1 MVLPNKM
8 EELSRRK
15 EVVMKSSRNF
25 LFAMLVLFVLFCLLQ
40 INLPK
45 KFVWSPTFSHVD
57 KQPLGCFVFDSVL
70 TQSLPNGYHV
80 TKKTFFQL
88 DQEHAKEKIS
98 VLMVVNQQDLKQLDV
113 KYLCNI
119 ARRGGKVMVVASSSF
134 DDGRNADT
142 VVGDTVGGGKM
153 EEVSVSDDSHENPFV
168 DELERTFKVKIEDG
182 MYFSLRGIL
191 SGLRA
196 HDNDMYDTIYWN
208 NRETMY
214 AVQPYRMFYNMVGGT
229 LFVDSVPKVKRL
241 AYTLST
247 AGYDYKYDSLYVG
260 DFTRFDTIVDKKER
274 IERIDTFAIKKVP
287 AAVSVPYGKGE
298 VIFVSSPLLFTNYG
312 MLEGN
317 TFVYIFRLMSYLADL
332 PVYRTEAYV
341 KTDAMLVAEQSPFR
355 EFIKRPPLRWA
366 LYLALLGVVLFMIFT
381 ARRRQ
386 RVIPIMSKPANR
398 SLEFI
403 QLIGTLYYQRKDH
416 VDLVRKKF
424 KLFAEELRKTAG
436 VDISDVNTDDREYL
450 LLAEKTGMN
459 CDRLKK
465 VIRQIRLVLHSED
478 NISVEEMRSLID
490 AMDTIVRHA
499 KNG

>member
-1 MVLPNKM
+1 
-8 EELSRRK
+8 
-15 EVVMKSSRNF
+15 
-25 LFAMLVLFVLFCLLQ
+25 MLVLFVLFCLLQ
-40 INLPK
+40 VNLPK

-57 KQPLGCFVFDSVL
+57 KQPFGCFVFDSVL

-98 VLMVVNQQDLKQLDV
+98 VLMVVDQQNLKQLDV

-134 DDGRNADT
+134 DDGRNTDT
-142 VVGDTVGGGKM
+142 VV
-153 EEVSVSDDSHENPFV
+153 V
-168 DELERTFKVKIEDG
+168 DELERTFKVRIEAG
-182 MYFSLRGIL
+182 TYFSLRGIL
-191 SGLRA
+191 AGLKA

-214 AVQPYRMFYNMVGGT
+214 AAQSYRMFYNMVGGT

-247 AGYDYKYDSLYVG
+247 AGYDYRHDSLYVG
-260 DFTRFDTIVDKKER
+260 DFTSFDTIVDEKER

-287 AAVSVPYGKGE
+287 TAVSVPYGKGE

-459 CDRLKK
+459 SDRLKK
-465 VIRQIRLVLHSED
+465 VIRQIRLVLHSEG

>member
-1 MVLPNKM
+1 
-8 EELSRRK
+8 
-15 EVVMKSSRNF
+15 MKSSRNF

-40 INLPK
+40 VNLPK

-98 VLMVVNQQDLKQLDV
+98 VLMVVDQQNLKQLDV

-142 VVGDTVGGGKM
+142 VV
-153 EEVSVSDDSHENPFV
+153 V
-168 DELERTFKVKIEDG
+168 DELERTFNVRIEDG
-182 MYFSLRGIL
+182 TYFSLRGIL
-191 SGLRA
+191 AGLKA

-214 AVQPYRMFYNMVGGT
+214 AAQSYRMFYNMVGGT

-247 AGYDYKYDSLYVG
+247 AGYDYRQDSLYVG
-260 DFTRFDTIVDKKER
+260 DFTSFDTIVDEKER

-287 AAVSVPYGKGE
+287 TAVSVPYGKGE

-459 CDRLKK
+459 SDRLKK
-465 VIRQIRLVLHSED
+465 VIRQIRLVLHSEG

>member
-40 INLPK
+40 VNLPK

-98 VLMVVNQQDLKQLDV
+98 VLMVVDQQDLKQLDV

-142 VVGDTVGGGKM
+142 IV
-153 EEVSVSDDSHENPFV
+153 V
-168 DELERTFKVKIEDG
+168 DELERTFKVRIEDG

-191 SGLRA
+191 SGLKA

-214 AVQPYRMFYNMVGGT
+214 AAQPYKMFYNMVGGT

-274 IERIDTFAIKKVP
+274 IERIDTFAIKKIP
-287 AAVSVPYGKGE
+287 TAVSVPYGKGE

-317 TFVYIFRLMSYLADL
+317 TSVYIFRLMSYLADL

-459 CDRLKK
+459 SDRLKK
-465 VIRQIRLVLHSED
+465 VIRQIRLVLHSEG

-499 KNG
+499 KNV

>member
-1 MVLPNKM
+1 
-8 EELSRRK
+8 
-15 EVVMKSSRNF
+15 MKSSRNF

-40 INLPK
+40 VNLPK

-98 VLMVVNQQDLKQLDV
+98 VLMVVDQQDLKQLDV

-142 VVGDTVGGGKM
+142 VV
-153 EEVSVSDDSHENPFV
+153 V
-168 DELERTFKVKIEDG
+168 DELERTFKVRIEDG
-182 MYFSLRGIL
+182 TYFSLRGIL
-191 SGLRA
+191 AGLKA

-214 AVQPYRMFYNMVGGT
+214 AAQSYRMFYNMVGGT

-274 IERIDTFAIKKVP
+274 IERIDTFAIKKIP
-287 AAVSVPYGKGE
+287 TAVSVPYGKGE

-403 QLIGTLYYQRKDH
+403 QLIGTLYYQRKVH

-436 VDISDVNTDDREYL
+436 VDISDVNTDDSEYL

-465 VIRQIRLVLHSED
+465 VIRQIRLVLHSEG

>member
-40 INLPK
+40 VNLPK

-57 KQPLGCFVFDSVL
+57 KQPFGCFVFDSVL

-88 DQEHAKEKIS
+88 DQEHAKERIS
-98 VLMVVNQQDLKQLDV
+98 VLMVVDQQDLKQLDV

-142 VVGDTVGGGKM
+142 VV
-153 EEVSVSDDSHENPFV
+153 V
-168 DELERTFKVKIEDG
+168 DELERTFKVRIEDG

-191 SGLRA
+191 AGLKA

-214 AVQPYRMFYNMVGGT
+214 AAQSYRMFYNMVGGT

-247 AGYDYKYDSLYVG
+247 TGYDYKHDSLYVG

-274 IERIDTFAIKKVP
+274 IERIDTFAIKKIP
-287 AAVSVPYGKGE
+287 TAVSVPYGKGE

-317 TFVYIFRLMSYLADL
+317 TSVYIFRLMSYLADL

-386 RVIPIMSKPANR
+386 RVIPIISKPANR

-459 CDRLKK
+459 SDRLKK
-465 VIRQIRLVLHSED
+465 VIRQIRLVLHSEG

>member
-1 MVLPNKM
+1 
-8 EELSRRK
+8 
-15 EVVMKSSRNF
+15 
-25 LFAMLVLFVLFCLLQ
+25 MLVLFVLFCLLQ
-40 INLPK
+40 VNLPK

-57 KQPLGCFVFDSVL
+57 KQPFGCFVFDSVL

-98 VLMVVNQQDLKQLDV
+98 VLMVVDQQNLKQLDV

-134 DDGRNADT
+134 DDGRNTDT
-142 VVGDTVGGGKM
+142 VV
-153 EEVSVSDDSHENPFV
+153 V
-168 DELERTFKVKIEDG
+168 DELERTFKVRIEDG
-182 MYFSLRGIL
+182 TYFSLRGIL
-191 SGLRA
+191 AGLKA

-214 AVQPYRMFYNMVGGT
+214 AAQSYRMFYNMVGGT

-247 AGYDYKYDSLYVG
+247 AGYDYRHDSLYVG
-260 DFTRFDTIVDKKER
+260 DFTGFDTIVDEKER
-274 IERIDTFAIKKVP
+274 IERIDTFAIKKIPV
-287 AAVSVPYGKGE
+287 AVSVPYGKGE

-386 RVIPIMSKPANR
+386 RVIPILSKPANR

-459 CDRLKK
+459 SDRLKK
-465 VIRQIRLVLHSED
+465 VIRQIRLVLHSEG

>member
-1 MVLPNKM
+1 MVLQHKM
-8 EELSRRK
+8 EEFSRRK

-25 LFAMLVLFVLFCLLQ
+25 LLAMLVLFVLFCLLQ
-40 INLPK
+40 VNLPK

-70 TQSLPNGYHV
+70 AQSLPNGYHV

-98 VLMVVNQQDLKQLDV
+98 VLMVVDQQNLKQLDV

-142 VVGDTVGGGKM
+142 VV
-153 EEVSVSDDSHENPFV
+153 V
-168 DELERTFKVKIEDG
+168 DELERTFKVRIEDG
-182 MYFSLRGIL
+182 TYFSLRGIL
-191 SGLRA
+191 SGLKA

-214 AVQPYRMFYNMVGGT
+214 AAQSYRMFYNMVGGT

-247 AGYDYKYDSLYVG
+247 AGYDYKLDSLYVG
-260 DFTRFDTIVDKKER
+260 DFTGFDTIVDEKER

-287 AAVSVPYGKGE
+287 VAVSVPYGKGE

-386 RVIPIMSKPANR
+386 RVIPILSKPANR

-459 CDRLKK
+459 SDRLKK
-465 VIRQIRLVLHSED
+465 VIRQIRLVLHSEG

>member
-1 MVLPNKM
+1 
-8 EELSRRK
+8 
-15 EVVMKSSRNF
+15 MKSSRNF

-40 INLPK
+40 VNLPK

-57 KQPLGCFVFDSVL
+57 KQPFGCFVFDSVL

-98 VLMVVNQQDLKQLDV
+98 VLMVVDQQNLKQLDV

-142 VVGDTVGGGKM
+142 VV
-153 EEVSVSDDSHENPFV
+153 V

-182 MYFSLRGIL
+182 RYFSLRGIL
-191 SGLRA
+191 AGLKA

-214 AVQPYRMFYNMVGGT
+214 AAQSYRMFYNMVGGT

-247 AGYDYKYDSLYVG
+247 AGYDYRQDSLYVG
-260 DFTRFDTIVDKKER
+260 DFTGFDTIVDEKER

-287 AAVSVPYGKGE
+287 TAVSVPYGKGE

-436 VDISDVNTDDREYL
+436 VDISDVNTDDCEYQ

-459 CDRLKK
+459 SDRLKK
-465 VIRQIRLVLHSED
+465 VIRQIRLVLHSEG

>member
-1 MVLPNKM
+1 
-8 EELSRRK
+8 
-15 EVVMKSSRNF
+15 
-25 LFAMLVLFVLFCLLQ
+25 MLVLFVLFCLLQ
-40 INLPK
+40 VNLPK

-98 VLMVVNQQDLKQLDV
+98 VLMVVDQQNLKQLDV

-119 ARRGGKVMVVASSSF
+119 ARRGGKVMVVASGSF

-142 VVGDTVGGGKM
+142 VV
-153 EEVSVSDDSHENPFV
+153 V
-168 DELERTFKVKIEDG
+168 DELERTFKVRIEDG
-182 MYFSLRGIL
+182 TYFSLRGIL
-191 SGLRA
+191 AGLKS

-214 AVQPYRMFYNMVGGT
+214 AAQPYRMFYNMVGGT

-247 AGYDYKYDSLYVG
+247 AGYDYKHDSLYVG
-260 DFTRFDTIVDKKER
+260 DFTGFDTIVDKKER

-317 TFVYIFRLMSYLADL
+317 TSVYIFRLMSYLADL

-459 CDRLKK
+459 SDRLKK

>member
-1 MVLPNKM
+1 
-8 EELSRRK
+8 
-15 EVVMKSSRNF
+15 
-25 LFAMLVLFVLFCLLQ
+25 MLVLFVLFCLLQ
-40 INLPK
+40 VNLPK

-57 KQPLGCFVFDSVL
+57 KQPFGSFVFDSVL

-98 VLMVVNQQDLKQLDV
+98 VLMVVDQQDLKQLDV

-142 VVGDTVGGGKM
+142 VV
-153 EEVSVSDDSHENPFV
+153 V
-168 DELERTFKVKIEDG
+168 DELERTFNVRIEDG
-182 MYFSLRGIL
+182 TYFSLRGIL
-191 SGLRA
+191 AGLKA

-214 AVQPYRMFYNMVGGT
+214 AAQPYRMFYNMVGGT

-247 AGYDYKYDSLYVG
+247 AGYDYRQDSLYVG
-260 DFTRFDTIVDKKER
+260 DFTGFDTIVDEKER
-274 IERIDTFAIKKVP
+274 IERIDTFAIKKIPV
-287 AAVSVPYGKGE
+287 AVSVPYGKGE

-459 CDRLKK
+459 SDRLKK
-465 VIRQIRLVLHSED
+465 VIRQIRLVLHSEG

>member
-1 MVLPNKM
+1 
-8 EELSRRK
+8 
-15 EVVMKSSRNF
+15 MKSSRNF

-40 INLPK
+40 VNLPK

-98 VLMVVNQQDLKQLDV
+98 VLMVVDQQDLKQLDV

-142 VVGDTVGGGKM
+142 VV
-153 EEVSVSDDSHENPFV
+153 V
-168 DELERTFKVKIEDG
+168 DELERTFKVRIEDG

-191 SGLRA
+191 SGLKA

-214 AVQPYRMFYNMVGGT
+214 AAQSYRMFYNMVGGT

-247 AGYDYKYDSLYVG
+247 AGYDYKHDSLYVV

-274 IERIDTFAIKKVP
+274 IERIDTFAIKKIPV
-287 AAVSVPYGKGE
+287 AVSVPYGKGE

-317 TFVYIFRLMSYLADL
+317 TSVYIFRLMSYLADL

-459 CDRLKK
+459 SDRLKK
-465 VIRQIRLVLHSED
+465 VIRQIRLVLHSEG

>member
-1 MVLPNKM
+1 
-8 EELSRRK
+8 
-15 EVVMKSSRNF
+15 MKSSRNF

-40 INLPK
+40 VNLPK

-57 KQPLGCFVFDSVL
+57 KQPFGCFVFDSVL

-98 VLMVVNQQDLKQLDV
+98 VLMVVDQQNLKQLDV

-142 VVGDTVGGGKM
+142 VV
-153 EEVSVSDDSHENPFV
+153 V
-168 DELERTFKVKIEDG
+168 DELERTFKVRIEDG

-191 SGLRA
+191 AGLKA

-214 AVQPYRMFYNMVGGT
+214 AAQSYRMFYNMVGGT

-247 AGYDYKYDSLYVG
+247 AGYDYRQDSLYVG
-260 DFTRFDTIVDKKER
+260 DFTGFDTIVDEKER

-287 AAVSVPYGKGE
+287 VAVSVPYGKGE

-459 CDRLKK
+459 SDRLKK
-465 VIRQIRLVLHSED
+465 VIRQIRLVLHSEG

>member
-40 INLPK
+40 VNLPK

-88 DQEHAKEKIS
+88 DQEHAKERIS
-98 VLMVVNQQDLKQLDV
+98 VLMVVDQQDLKQLDV

-142 VVGDTVGGGKM
+142 VV
-153 EEVSVSDDSHENPFV
+153 V
-168 DELERTFKVKIEDG
+168 DELERTFKVRIEDG

-191 SGLRA
+191 AGLKA

-214 AVQPYRMFYNMVGGT
+214 AAQSYRMFYNMVGGT

-247 AGYDYKYDSLYVG
+247 AGYDYKLDSLYVG
-260 DFTRFDTIVDKKER
+260 DFTGFDTIVDEKER
-274 IERIDTFAIKKVP
+274 IERIDTFAIKKIP

-317 TFVYIFRLMSYLADL
+317 TSVYIFRLMSYLADL

-459 CDRLKK
+459 SDRLKK
-465 VIRQIRLVLHSED
+465 VIRQIRLVLHSEG

>member
-1 MVLPNKM
+1 
-8 EELSRRK
+8 
-15 EVVMKSSRNF
+15 MKSSRNF

-40 INLPK
+40 VNLPK

-57 KQPLGCFVFDSVL
+57 KQPFGCFVFDSVL

-98 VLMVVNQQDLKQLDV
+98 VLMVVDQQDLKQLDV

-142 VVGDTVGGGKM
+142 VV
-153 EEVSVSDDSHENPFV
+153 V
-168 DELERTFKVKIEDG
+168 DELERTFKVRIEDG

-191 SGLRA
+191 AGLKA

-214 AVQPYRMFYNMVGGT
+214 AAQSYRMFYNMVGGT

-247 AGYDYKYDSLYVG
+247 AGYDYKLDSLYVG
-260 DFTRFDTIVDKKER
+260 DFTGFDTIVDEKER

-287 AAVSVPYGKGE
+287 TAVSVPYGKGE

-317 TFVYIFRLMSYLADL
+317 TSVYIFRLMSYLADL

-450 LLAEKTGMN
+450 LLVEKTGMN
-459 CDRLKK
+459 SDRLKK
-465 VIRQIRLVLHSED
+465 VIRQIRLVLHSEG

>member
-1 MVLPNKM
+1 
-8 EELSRRK
+8 
-15 EVVMKSSRNF
+15 
-25 LFAMLVLFVLFCLLQ
+25 MLVLFVLFCLLQ
-40 INLPK
+40 VNLPK

-57 KQPLGCFVFDSVL
+57 KQPFGCFVFDSVL

-98 VLMVVNQQDLKQLDV
+98 VLMVVDQQNLKQLDV

-142 VVGDTVGGGKM
+142 VV
-153 EEVSVSDDSHENPFV
+153 V
-168 DELERTFKVKIEDG
+168 DELERTFKVRIEDG

-191 SGLRA
+191 AGLKA

-214 AVQPYRMFYNMVGGT
+214 AAQSYRMFYNMVGGT

-247 AGYDYKYDSLYVG
+247 AGYDYKHDSLYVG
-260 DFTRFDTIVDKKER
+260 DFTRFDTIVDEKER

-287 AAVSVPYGKGE
+287 TAVSVPYGKGE

-386 RVIPIMSKPANR
+386 RVIPIISKPANR

-459 CDRLKK
+459 SDRLKK
-465 VIRQIRLVLHSED
+465 VIRQIRLVLHSEG

>member
-1 MVLPNKM
+1 
-8 EELSRRK
+8 
-15 EVVMKSSRNF
+15 MKSSRNF

-40 INLPK
+40 VNLPK

-57 KQPLGCFVFDSVL
+57 KQPFGCFVFDSVL

-88 DQEHAKEKIS
+88 DQEHAKERIS
-98 VLMVVNQQDLKQLDV
+98 VLMVVDQQNLKQLDV

-142 VVGDTVGGGKM
+142 VV
-153 EEVSVSDDSHENPFV
+153 V
-168 DELERTFKVKIEDG
+168 DELERTFKVKIEAG
-182 MYFSLRGIL
+182 LYFSLRGIL
-191 SGLRA
+191 SGLKA

-214 AVQPYRMFYNMVGGT
+214 AAQSYKMFYNMVGGT

-247 AGYDYKYDSLYVG
+247 AGYDYRHDSLYVG
-260 DFTRFDTIVDKKER
+260 DFTSFDTIVDEKER

-287 AAVSVPYGKGE
+287 TAVSVPYGKGE

-317 TFVYIFRLMSYLADL
+317 TSVYIFRLMSYLADL

-459 CDRLKK
+459 SDRLRK
-465 VIRQIRLVLHSED
+465 VIRQIRLVLHSEG

>member
-40 INLPK
+40 VNLPK

-57 KQPLGCFVFDSVL
+57 KQPFGCFVFDSVL

-98 VLMVVNQQDLKQLDV
+98 VLMVVDQQNLKQLDV

-142 VVGDTVGGGKM
+142 VV
-153 EEVSVSDDSHENPFV
+153 V
-168 DELERTFKVKIEDG
+168 DELERTFKVRIEDG
-182 MYFSLRGIL
+182 TYFSLRGIL
-191 SGLRA
+191 SGLKA

-214 AVQPYRMFYNMVGGT
+214 AAQSYRMFYNMVGGT

-247 AGYDYKYDSLYVG
+247 AGYDYRHDSLYVG
-260 DFTRFDTIVDKKER
+260 DFTSFDTIVDEKER
-274 IERIDTFAIKKVP
+274 IERIDTFAIKKIP

-317 TFVYIFRLMSYLADL
+317 TSVYIFRLMSYLADL

-436 VDISDVNTDDREYL
+436 VDISDVNTDDREYQ

-459 CDRLKK
+459 SDRLKK
-465 VIRQIRLVLHSED
+465 VIRQIRLVLHSEG

>member
-1 MVLPNKM
+1 
-8 EELSRRK
+8 
-15 EVVMKSSRNF
+15 
-25 LFAMLVLFVLFCLLQ
+25 MLVLFVLFCLLQ
-40 INLPK
+40 VNLPK

-57 KQPLGCFVFDSVL
+57 KQPFGCFVFDSVL

-98 VLMVVNQQDLKQLDV
+98 VLMVVDQQNLKQLDV

-142 VVGDTVGGGKM
+142 VV
-153 EEVSVSDDSHENPFV
+153 V
-168 DELERTFKVKIEDG
+168 DELERTFNVRIEDG
-182 MYFSLRGIL
+182 TYFSLRGIL
-191 SGLRA
+191 AGLKA

-214 AVQPYRMFYNMVGGT
+214 AAQPYRMFYNMVGGT

-260 DFTRFDTIVDKKER
+260 DFTGFDTIVDEKER

-287 AAVSVPYGKGE
+287 TAVSVPYGKGE

-317 TFVYIFRLMSYLADL
+317 TSVYIFRLMSYLADL

-386 RVIPIMSKPANR
+386 RVIPILSKPANR

-459 CDRLKK
+459 SDRLKK
-465 VIRQIRLVLHSED
+465 VIRQIRLVLHSEG

>member
-1 MVLPNKM
+1 
-8 EELSRRK
+8 
-15 EVVMKSSRNF
+15 MKSSRNF

-40 INLPK
+40 VNLPK

-57 KQPLGCFVFDSVL
+57 KQPFGCFVFDSVL

-98 VLMVVNQQDLKQLDV
+98 VLMVVDQQDLKQLDV

-142 VVGDTVGGGKM
+142 VV
-153 EEVSVSDDSHENPFV
+153 V

-191 SGLRA
+191 AGLKA

-214 AVQPYRMFYNMVGGT
+214 AAQSYRMFYNMVGGT

-247 AGYDYKYDSLYVG
+247 AGYDYRHDSLYVG
-260 DFTRFDTIVDKKER
+260 DFTGFDTIVDEKER

-287 AAVSVPYGKGE
+287 VAVSVPYGKGE

-459 CDRLKK
+459 SDRLKK
-465 VIRQIRLVLHSED
+465 VIRQIRLVLHSEG

>member
-1 MVLPNKM
+1 
-8 EELSRRK
+8 
-15 EVVMKSSRNF
+15 MKSSRNF

-40 INLPK
+40 VNLPK

-57 KQPLGCFVFDSVL
+57 KQPFGCFVFDSVL

-98 VLMVVNQQDLKQLDV
+98 VLMVVDQQNLKQLDV

-142 VVGDTVGGGKM
+142 VV
-153 EEVSVSDDSHENPFV
+153 V
-168 DELERTFKVKIEDG
+168 DELERTFKVRIEDG

-191 SGLRA
+191 AGLKA

-214 AVQPYRMFYNMVGGT
+214 AAQSYRMFYNMVGGT

-274 IERIDTFAIKKVP
+274 IERIDTFAIKKIPV
-287 AAVSVPYGKGE
+287 AVSVPYGKGE

-459 CDRLKK
+459 SDRLKK
-465 VIRQIRLVLHSED
+465 VIRQIRLVLHSEG

>member
-40 INLPK
+40 VNLPK

-57 KQPLGCFVFDSVL
+57 KQPLGCFVFDSIL

-142 VVGDTVGGGKM
+142 VV
-153 EEVSVSDDSHENPFV
+153 V

-182 MYFSLRGIL
+182 IYFSLRGIL
-191 SGLRA
+191 SGLKA

-214 AVQPYRMFYNMVGGT
+214 AAQSYRMFYNMVGGT

-274 IERIDTFAIKKVP
+274 IERIDTFAIKKIP

-436 VDISDVNTDDREYL
+436 VDISDVNTDDGEYL

-459 CDRLKK
+459 SDRLKK
-465 VIRQIRLVLHSED
+465 VIRQIRLVLHSEG

>member
-1 MVLPNKM
+1 
-8 EELSRRK
+8 
-15 EVVMKSSRNF
+15 MKSSRNF

-40 INLPK
+40 VNLPK

-57 KQPLGCFVFDSVL
+57 KQPLGCFGFDSVL

-98 VLMVVNQQDLKQLDV
+98 VLMVVDQQNLKQLDV

-119 ARRGGKVMVVASSSF
+119 ARRGGKVMVVASGSF

-142 VVGDTVGGGKM
+142 VV
-153 EEVSVSDDSHENPFV
+153 V
-168 DELERTFKVKIEDG
+168 DELERTFKVRIEDG
-182 MYFSLRGIL
+182 TYFSLRGIL
-191 SGLRA
+191 AGLKA

-214 AVQPYRMFYNMVGGT
+214 AAQPYRMFYNMVGGT

-247 AGYDYKYDSLYVG
+247 AGYDYRHDSLYVG
-260 DFTRFDTIVDKKER
+260 DFTGFDTIVDEKER
-274 IERIDTFAIKKVP
+274 IERIDTFAIKKIPV
-287 AAVSVPYGKGE
+287 AVSVPYGKGE

-317 TFVYIFRLMSYLADL
+317 TSVYIFRLMSYLADL

-416 VDLVRKKF
+416 VNLVRKKF

-436 VDISDVNTDDREYL
+436 VDISDVNTDDSEYL

-459 CDRLKK
+459 SDRLKK
-465 VIRQIRLVLHSED
+465 VIRQIRLVLHSEG

-490 AMDTIVRHA
+490 AMDTIVSHA

>member
-1 MVLPNKM
+1 
-8 EELSRRK
+8 
-15 EVVMKSSRNF
+15 MKSSRNF

-40 INLPK
+40 VNLPK

-98 VLMVVNQQDLKQLDV
+98 VLMVVDQQDLKQLDV

-119 ARRGGKVMVVASSSF
+119 AHRGGKVMVVASSSF

-142 VVGDTVGGGKM
+142 VV
-153 EEVSVSDDSHENPFV
+153 V

-182 MYFSLRGIL
+182 IYFSLRGIL
-191 SGLRA
+191 SGLKA

-214 AVQPYRMFYNMVGGT
+214 AAQSYRMFYNMVGGT

-247 AGYDYKYDSLYVG
+247 AGYDYKHDSLYVG

-274 IERIDTFAIKKVP
+274 IERIDTSAIKKVP
-287 AAVSVPYGKGE
+287 TAVSVPYGKGE

-317 TFVYIFRLMSYLADL
+317 TSVYIFRLMSYLADL

-459 CDRLKK
+459 SDRLKK
-465 VIRQIRLVLHSED
+465 VIRQIRLVLHSEG

>member
-1 MVLPNKM
+1 
-8 EELSRRK
+8 
-15 EVVMKSSRNF
+15 MKSSRNF

-40 INLPK
+40 VNLPK

-57 KQPLGCFVFDSVL
+57 KQPFGCFVFDSVL

-98 VLMVVNQQDLKQLDV
+98 VLMVVDQQDLKQLDV

-142 VVGDTVGGGKM
+142 VV
-153 EEVSVSDDSHENPFV
+153 V
-168 DELERTFKVKIEDG
+168 DELERTFKVRIEDG

-191 SGLRA
+191 SGLKA

-214 AVQPYRMFYNMVGGT
+214 AAQSYRMFYNMVGGT

-247 AGYDYKYDSLYVG
+247 AGYDYRHDSLYVG
-260 DFTRFDTIVDKKER
+260 DFTGFDTIVDEKER

-459 CDRLKK
+459 SDRLKK
-465 VIRQIRLVLHSED
+465 VIRQIRLVLHSEG

>member
-25 LFAMLVLFVLFCLLQ
+25 LFVMLVLFVLFCLLQ
-40 INLPK
+40 VNLPK

-98 VLMVVNQQDLKQLDV
+98 VLMVVDQQNLKQLDV

-142 VVGDTVGGGKM
+142 VV
-153 EEVSVSDDSHENPFV
+153 V
-168 DELERTFKVKIEDG
+168 DELERTFNVRIEDG
-182 MYFSLRGIL
+182 TYFSLRGIL
-191 SGLRA
+191 AGLKA

-214 AVQPYRMFYNMVGGT
+214 AAQSYRMFYNMVGGT

-247 AGYDYKYDSLYVG
+247 AGYDYRQDSLYVG
-260 DFTRFDTIVDKKER
+260 DFTGFDTIVDEKER

-287 AAVSVPYGKGE
+287 TAVSVPYGKGE

-386 RVIPIMSKPANR
+386 RVIPILSKPANR

-459 CDRLKK
+459 SDRLKK
-465 VIRQIRLVLHSED
+465 VIRQIRLVLHSEG

>member
-1 MVLPNKM
+1 
-8 EELSRRK
+8 
-15 EVVMKSSRNF
+15 MKSSRNF

-40 INLPK
+40 VNLPK

-98 VLMVVNQQDLKQLDV
+98 VLMVVDQQDLKQLDV

-142 VVGDTVGGGKM
+142 VV
-153 EEVSVSDDSHENPFV
+153 V
-168 DELERTFKVKIEDG
+168 DELERTFKVKIQDG
-182 MYFSLRGIL
+182 IYFSLRGIL
-191 SGLRA
+191 SGLKA

-214 AVQPYRMFYNMVGGT
+214 AAQSYRMFYNMVGGT

-274 IERIDTFAIKKVP
+274 IERIDTFAIKKIP
-287 AAVSVPYGKGE
+287 TAVSVPYGKGE

-459 CDRLKK
+459 SDRLKK
-465 VIRQIRLVLHSED
+465 VIRQIRLVLHSEG

>member
-1 MVLPNKM
+1 
-8 EELSRRK
+8 
-15 EVVMKSSRNF
+15 
-25 LFAMLVLFVLFCLLQ
+25 MLVLFVLFCLLQ
-40 INLPK
+40 VNLPK

-57 KQPLGCFVFDSVL
+57 KQPFGCFVFDSVL

-98 VLMVVNQQDLKQLDV
+98 VLMVVDQQNLKQLDV

-119 ARRGGKVMVVASSSF
+119 ARRGGKVMVVASGSF

-142 VVGDTVGGGKM
+142 VV
-153 EEVSVSDDSHENPFV
+153 V
-168 DELERTFKVKIEDG
+168 DELERTFNVRIEDG
-182 MYFSLRGIL
+182 TYFSLRGIL
-191 SGLRA
+191 VGLKA

-214 AVQPYRMFYNMVGGT
+214 AAQSYRMFYNMVGGT

-247 AGYDYKYDSLYVG
+247 AGYDYKLDSLYVG
-260 DFTRFDTIVDKKER
+260 DFTGFDTIVDEKER

-317 TFVYIFRLMSYLADL
+317 TSVYIFRLMSYLADL

-436 VDISDVNTDDREYL
+436 VDISEVNTDDSEYL

-459 CDRLKK
+459 SDRLKK
-465 VIRQIRLVLHSED
+465 MIRQIRLVLHSEG

-490 AMDTIVRHA
+490 AMDTIVSHA

>member
-1 MVLPNKM
+1 
-8 EELSRRK
+8 
-15 EVVMKSSRNF
+15 MKSSRNF

-40 INLPK
+40 VNLPK

-98 VLMVVNQQDLKQLDV
+98 VLMVVDQQNLKQLDV

-142 VVGDTVGGGKM
+142 VV
-153 EEVSVSDDSHENPFV
+153 V
-168 DELERTFKVKIEDG
+168 DELERTFKVRIEDG
-182 MYFSLRGIL
+182 TYFSLRGIL
-191 SGLRA
+191 SGLKA

-214 AVQPYRMFYNMVGGT
+214 AAQSYRMFYNMVGGT

-247 AGYDYKYDSLYVG
+247 AGYDYRHDSLYVG
-260 DFTRFDTIVDKKER
+260 DFTSFDTIVDEKER
-274 IERIDTFAIKKVP
+274 IERIDTFAIKKIP
-287 AAVSVPYGKGE
+287 TAVSVPYGKGE

-317 TFVYIFRLMSYLADL
+317 TSVYIFRLMSYLADL

-386 RVIPIMSKPANR
+386 RVIPIISKPANR

-459 CDRLKK
+459 SDRLKK
-465 VIRQIRLVLHSED
+465 VIRQIRLVLHSEG

>member
-1 MVLPNKM
+1 MVLQNKM
-8 EELSRRK
+8 EEVSRRK

-40 INLPK
+40 VNLPK

-98 VLMVVNQQDLKQLDV
+98 VLMVVDQQDLKQLDV

-119 ARRGGKVMVVASSSF
+119 ARRGGKVMVVASSSL

-142 VVGDTVGGGKM
+142 VV
-153 EEVSVSDDSHENPFV
+153 V

-191 SGLRA
+191 NGLRA

-214 AVQPYRMFYNMVGGT
+214 AAQSYRMFYNMVGGT
-229 LFVDSVPKVKRL
+229 LFVDSVPKVKKL

-247 AGYDYKYDSLYVG
+247 AGYDYKHDSLYVG

-287 AAVSVPYGKGE
+287 TAVSVPYGKGE

-317 TFVYIFRLMSYLADL
+317 TSVYIFRLMSYLADL

-459 CDRLKK
+459 SDRLKK
-465 VIRQIRLVLHSED
+465 VIRQIRLVLHSEG

>member
-1 MVLPNKM
+1 
-8 EELSRRK
+8 
-15 EVVMKSSRNF
+15 
-25 LFAMLVLFVLFCLLQ
+25 MLVLFVLFCLLQ
-40 INLPK
+40 VNLPK

-57 KQPLGCFVFDSVL
+57 KQPFGCFVFDSVL

-98 VLMVVNQQDLKQLDV
+98 VLMVVDQQNLKKLDV

-119 ARRGGKVMVVASSSF
+119 ARRGGKVMVVASGSF

-142 VVGDTVGGGKM
+142 VV
-153 EEVSVSDDSHENPFV
+153 V
-168 DELERTFKVKIEDG
+168 DELERTFKVRIEDG
-182 MYFSLRGIL
+182 TYFSLRGIL
-191 SGLRA
+191 AGLKA

-214 AVQPYRMFYNMVGGT
+214 AAQPYRMFYNMVGGT

-247 AGYDYKYDSLYVG
+247 AEYDYKHDSLYVG

-274 IERIDTFAIKKVP
+274 IERIDTFAIKKIP

-366 LYLALLGVVLFMIFT
+366 LYLSLLGVVLFMIFT

-416 VDLVRKKF
+416 VNLVRKKF

-436 VDISDVNTDDREYL
+436 VDISDVNTDDSEYL

-459 CDRLKK
+459 SDRLKK
-465 VIRQIRLVLHSED
+465 VIRQIRLVLHSEG

-490 AMDTIVRHA
+490 AMDTIVSHA

>member
-1 MVLPNKM
+1 
-8 EELSRRK
+8 
-15 EVVMKSSRNF
+15 
-25 LFAMLVLFVLFCLLQ
+25 MLVLFVLFCLLQ
-40 INLPK
+40 VNLPK

-98 VLMVVNQQDLKQLDV
+98 VLMVVDQQNLKQLDV

-119 ARRGGKVMVVASSSF
+119 ARRGGKVMVVASGSF

-142 VVGDTVGGGKM
+142 VV
-153 EEVSVSDDSHENPFV
+153 V
-168 DELERTFKVKIEDG
+168 DELERTFKVRIEDG
-182 MYFSLRGIL
+182 TYFSLRGIL
-191 SGLRA
+191 SGLKA

-214 AVQPYRMFYNMVGGT
+214 AAQSYRMFYNMVGGT

-247 AGYDYKYDSLYVG
+247 AGYDYKHDSLYVG
-260 DFTRFDTIVDKKER
+260 DFTSFDTIVDEKER

-317 TFVYIFRLMSYLADL
+317 TSVYIFRLMSYLADL

-459 CDRLKK
+459 SDRLKK
-465 VIRQIRLVLHSED
+465 VIRQIRLVLHSEG

>member
-1 MVLPNKM
+1 MVLQNKM
-8 EELSRRK
+8 EEFPRRK

-40 INLPK
+40 VNLPK

-57 KQPLGCFVFDSVL
+57 KQPFGCFVFDSVL

-98 VLMVVNQQDLKQLDV
+98 VLMVVDQHNLKQLDV

-142 VVGDTVGGGKM
+142 VV
-153 EEVSVSDDSHENPFV
+153 V
-168 DELERTFKVKIEDG
+168 DELERTFKVRIEDG

-191 SGLRA
+191 AGLKA

-214 AVQPYRMFYNMVGGT
+214 AAQSYRMFYNMVGGT

-247 AGYDYKYDSLYVG
+247 AGYDYKLDSLYVG
-260 DFTRFDTIVDKKER
+260 DFTGFDTIVDEKER

-287 AAVSVPYGKGE
+287 TAVSVPYGKGE

-317 TFVYIFRLMSYLADL
+317 TSVYIFRLMSYLADL

-386 RVIPIMSKPANR
+386 RVIPIISKPANR

-459 CDRLKK
+459 SDRLKK
-465 VIRQIRLVLHSED
+465 VIRQIRLVLHSEG

>member
-1 MVLPNKM
+1 
-8 EELSRRK
+8 
-15 EVVMKSSRNF
+15 MKSSRNF

-40 INLPK
+40 VNLPK

-98 VLMVVNQQDLKQLDV
+98 VLMVVDQQDLKQLDV

-119 ARRGGKVMVVASSSF
+119 ARRGGKVMVVASSSL

-142 VVGDTVGGGKM
+142 VV
-153 EEVSVSDDSHENPFV
+153 V
-168 DELERTFKVKIEDG
+168 DELERTFKVRIEDG

-191 SGLRA
+191 AGLKA

-214 AVQPYRMFYNMVGGT
+214 AAQPYRMFYNMVGGT

-274 IERIDTFAIKKVP
+274 IERIDTFAIKKIPV
-287 AAVSVPYGKGE
+287 AVSVPYGKGE

-317 TFVYIFRLMSYLADL
+317 TSVYIFRLMSYLADL

-450 LLAEKTGMN
+450 LLSEKTGMN
-459 CDRLKK
+459 SDRLKK
-465 VIRQIRLVLHSED
+465 VIRQIRLVLHSEG

>member
-40 INLPK
+40 VNLPK

-98 VLMVVNQQDLKQLDV
+98 VLMVVDQQDLKQLDV

-119 ARRGGKVMVVASSSF
+119 ARRGGKVMVVASSSL

-142 VVGDTVGGGKM
+142 VV
-153 EEVSVSDDSHENPFV
+153 V
-168 DELERTFKVKIEDG
+168 DELERTFKVRIEDG
-182 MYFSLRGIL
+182 LYFSLRGIL
-191 SGLRA
+191 AGLKA

-214 AVQPYRMFYNMVGGT
+214 AAQSYRMFYNMVGGT

-247 AGYDYKYDSLYVG
+247 AGYDYRHDSLYVG
-260 DFTRFDTIVDKKER
+260 DFTRFDTIVDEKER

-287 AAVSVPYGKGE
+287 VAVSVPYGKGE

-317 TFVYIFRLMSYLADL
+317 TSVYIFRLMSYLADL

-459 CDRLKK
+459 SDRLKK
-465 VIRQIRLVLHSED
+465 VIRQIRLVLHSEG

>member
-40 INLPK
+40 VNLPK

-98 VLMVVNQQDLKQLDV
+98 VLMVVDQQNLKQLDV

-119 ARRGGKVMVVASSSF
+119 ARRGGKVMVVASGSF

-142 VVGDTVGGGKM
+142 VV
-153 EEVSVSDDSHENPFV
+153 V
-168 DELERTFKVKIEDG
+168 DELERTFKVRIEDG
-182 MYFSLRGIL
+182 TYFSLRGIL
-191 SGLRA
+191 SGLKA

-214 AVQPYRMFYNMVGGT
+214 AAQPYRMFYNMVGGT

-459 CDRLKK
+459 SDRLKK
-465 VIRQIRLVLHSED
+465 VIRQIRLVLHSEG

>member
-1 MVLPNKM
+1 MVLQNKM
-8 EELSRRK
+8 EEFPRRK

-40 INLPK
+40 VNLPK

-70 TQSLPNGYHV
+70 AQSLHNGYHV

-119 ARRGGKVMVVASSSF
+119 ARRGGKVMVVASSSL

-142 VVGDTVGGGKM
+142 VVV
-153 EEVSVSDDSHENPFV
+153 N
-168 DELERTFKVKIEDG
+168 ELERTFKVKIEDG
-182 MYFSLRGIL
+182 MFFSLRGIL
-191 SGLRA
+191 AGLKA

-214 AVQPYRMFYNMVGGT
+214 AAQSYRMFYNMVGGT

-247 AGYDYKYDSLYVG
+247 AGYDYKHDSLYVG

-317 TFVYIFRLMSYLADL
+317 TSVYIFRLMSYLADL

-416 VDLVRKKF
+416 VNLVRKKF

-436 VDISDVNTDDREYL
+436 VDISDVNTDDSEYL

-459 CDRLKK
+459 SDRLKK
-465 VIRQIRLVLHSED
+465 VIRQIRLVLHSEG

-490 AMDTIVRHA
+490 AMDTIVSHA

>member
-1 MVLPNKM
+1 
-8 EELSRRK
+8 
-15 EVVMKSSRNF
+15 MKSSRNF

-40 INLPK
+40 VNLPK

-57 KQPLGCFVFDSVL
+57 KQPFGCFVFDSVL

-98 VLMVVNQQDLKQLDV
+98 VLMVVDQQNLKQLDV

-142 VVGDTVGGGKM
+142 VV
-153 EEVSVSDDSHENPFV
+153 V
-168 DELERTFKVKIEDG
+168 DELERTFKVRIEDG
-182 MYFSLRGIL
+182 TYFSLRGIL
-191 SGLRA
+191 AGLKA

-214 AVQPYRMFYNMVGGT
+214 AAQPYRMFYNMVGGT

-247 AGYDYKYDSLYVG
+247 AGYDYRQDSLYVG
-260 DFTRFDTIVDKKER
+260 DFTGFDTIVDEKER

-287 AAVSVPYGKGE
+287 VAVSVPYGKGE

-459 CDRLKK
+459 SDRLKK
-465 VIRQIRLVLHSED
+465 VIRQIRLVLHSEG

>member
-1 MVLPNKM
+1 
-8 EELSRRK
+8 
-15 EVVMKSSRNF
+15 MKSSRNF

-40 INLPK
+40 VNLPK

-57 KQPLGCFVFDSVL
+57 KQPFGCFVFDSVL
-70 TQSLPNGYHV
+70 TQSLPSGYHV

-88 DQEHAKEKIS
+88 DQEHAKERIS
-98 VLMVVNQQDLKQLDV
+98 VLMVVDQHNLKQLDV

-134 DDGRNADT
+134 DDGRNTDT
-142 VVGDTVGGGKM
+142 VV
-153 EEVSVSDDSHENPFV
+153 V
-168 DELERTFKVKIEDG
+168 DELERTFKVRIEDG

-191 SGLRA
+191 AGLKA

-214 AVQPYRMFYNMVGGT
+214 AAQSYRMFYNMVGGT

-247 AGYDYKYDSLYVG
+247 AGYDYKLDSLYVG
-260 DFTRFDTIVDKKER
+260 DFTGFDTIVDEKER

-287 AAVSVPYGKGE
+287 TAVSVPYGKGE

-317 TFVYIFRLMSYLADL
+317 TSVYIFRLMSYLADL

-386 RVIPIMSKPANR
+386 RVIPIISKPANR

-459 CDRLKK
+459 SDRLKK
-465 VIRQIRLVLHSED
+465 VIRQIRLVLHSEG

>member
-1 MVLPNKM
+1 
-8 EELSRRK
+8 
-15 EVVMKSSRNF
+15 
-25 LFAMLVLFVLFCLLQ
+25 MLVLFVLFCLLQ
-40 INLPK
+40 VNQPK

-57 KQPLGCFVFDSVL
+57 KQPFGCFVFDSVL

-98 VLMVVNQQDLKQLDV
+98 VLMVVDQQNLKQLDV

-119 ARRGGKVMVVASSSF
+119 ARRGGKVMVVASGSF

-142 VVGDTVGGGKM
+142 VV
-153 EEVSVSDDSHENPFV
+153 V
-168 DELERTFKVKIEDG
+168 DELERTFNVRIEDG
-182 MYFSLRGIL
+182 TYFSLRGIL
-191 SGLRA
+191 AGLKA

-214 AVQPYRMFYNMVGGT
+214 AAQSYRMFYNMVGGT

-247 AGYDYKYDSLYVG
+247 AGYDYRQDSLYVG
-260 DFTRFDTIVDKKER
+260 DFTGFDTIVDEKER

-287 AAVSVPYGKGE
+287 VAVSVPYGKGE

-459 CDRLKK
+459 SDRLKK
-465 VIRQIRLVLHSED
+465 VIRQIRLVLHSEG

>member
-1 MVLPNKM
+1 MVLRNKM
-8 EELSRRK
+8 EEVSRRK

-40 INLPK
+40 VNLPK

-70 TQSLPNGYHV
+70 AQSLPNGYHV

-142 VVGDTVGGGKM
+142 VV
-153 EEVSVSDDSHENPFV
+153 V
-168 DELERTFKVKIEDG
+168 DELERTFKVRIEDG

-191 SGLRA
+191 AGLKA

-214 AVQPYRMFYNMVGGT
+214 AAQSYRMFYNMVGGT

-247 AGYDYKYDSLYVG
+247 AGYDYKLDSLYVG
-260 DFTRFDTIVDKKER
+260 DFTGFDTIVDEKER
-274 IERIDTFAIKKVP
+274 IERIDTFAIKKIPV
-287 AAVSVPYGKGE
+287 AVSVPYGKGE

-416 VDLVRKKF
+416 VNLVRKKF

-436 VDISDVNTDDREYL
+436 VDISDVNTDDSEYL

-459 CDRLKK
+459 SDRLKK
-465 VIRQIRLVLHSED
+465 VIRQIRLVLHSEG

-490 AMDTIVRHA
+490 AMDTIVSHA